1 MAVITAAAIGVAGTI
16 YAASQAKKQQNA
28 AIKASEKAQA
38 AADPYAQY
46 RGGAAQQLN
55 ALQQD
60 PSSITDMASYK
71 ARLQAAQRAAAAN
84 GFTGSGNALIM
95 AADAGG
101 EAYQQEFNNLAM
113 LSGAAQGLG
122 NATSAYAAGNGA
134 RSAANDN
141 YLSSISGTVNN
152 ATNLAQTIGNFN
164 KPLSSVYATPPT
176 TASGASWLNAY
187 GAAA

>member
-1 MAVITAAAIGVAGTI
+1 MAAITAAAIGVAGTI
-16 YAASQAKKQQNA
+16 YATSQARKQQKE

-38 AADPYAQY
+38 AADPYAAY
-46 RGGAAQQLN
+46 RGSAAQQLN

-60 PSSITDMASYK
+60 PSSIQSTASYK

-101 EAYQQEFNNLAM
+101 DAYQQEFNNLAL

-122 NATSAYAAGNGA
+122 NATSAYAAGAGA

-152 ATNLAQTIGNFN
+152 LTNLTKTIGNFN
-164 KPLSSVYATPPT
+164 QPAQ
-176 TASGASWLNAY
+176 
-187 GAAA
+187 AA

>member
-1 MAVITAAAIGVAGTI
+1 MAAITAAAIGLAGTI
-16 YAASQAKKQQNA
+16 YATSQAKKQQKQAQQA
-28 AIKASEKAQA
+28 AEKAQA

-46 RGGAAQQLN
+46 RGSAAQQLN
-55 ALQQD
+55 ALQAN
-60 PSSITDMASYK
+60 PSSIENTASYK

-101 EAYQQEFNNLAM
+101 EAYQQEFNNLAL
-113 LSGAAQGLG
+113 LSGAAQGTG
-122 NATSAYAAGNGA
+122 NAVNAYASGLGA

-152 ATNLAQTIGNFN
+152 LTNLTQTIGNFN
-164 KPLSSVYATPPT
+164 KPVTQ
-176 TASGASWLNAY
+176 
-187 GAAA
+187 AA